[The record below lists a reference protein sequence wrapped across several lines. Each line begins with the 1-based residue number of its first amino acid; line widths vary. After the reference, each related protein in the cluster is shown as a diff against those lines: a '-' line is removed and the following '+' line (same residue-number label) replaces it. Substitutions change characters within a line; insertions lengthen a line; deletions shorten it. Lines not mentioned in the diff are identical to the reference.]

1 MVVPMN
7 EGIICAIGIIGSC
20 VIIFAD
26 EADTGWEK
34 LFGCLI
40 VFLSMMLL
48 ILGVK

>member
-1 MVVPMN
+1 MN
-7 EGIICAIGIIGSC
+7 EGVICAIGVIGSC

-26 EADTGWEK
+26 EADTSWEK

-40 VFLSMMLL
+40 VFLSVMLL